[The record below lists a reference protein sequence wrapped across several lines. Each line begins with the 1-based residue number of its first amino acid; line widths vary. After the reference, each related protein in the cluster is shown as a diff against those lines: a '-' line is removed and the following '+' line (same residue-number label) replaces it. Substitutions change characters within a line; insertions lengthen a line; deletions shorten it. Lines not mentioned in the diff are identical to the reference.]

1 MLGNQNV
8 LIIDD
13 QIAIQKLLTSWISR
27 LGHSCKTTGTLHEAR
42 HLLKYGDFRIV
53 FLDIY
58 LPDGNGID
66 FIADILDRKIPPVII
81 VITASAELGNVHKAL
96 MKGAWNYLVKPFSMV
111 DVNNVLQRALNVA
124 FIERVY
130 ESKIDIEHKIV
141 GSSKNI
147 IQSVRTMFQAAE
159 NDAPVLI
166 TGASGTGKEMF
177 ANEIHRL
184 SRRSANPFVVVDC
197 AILPE
202 NLVESILFGHVKGAF
217 TGAYSERTGLVRQAD
232 RGTLFLDEIGE
243 LPLEMQKKF
252 LRVIQE
258 KSVMPIGGKDHIG
271 VDFRLVCATNRDI
284 RNMVIAGTFREDLF
298 YRINVFPVKLSPLNE
313 RQEDIRILAEFF
325 IAQIC
330 KQHSLE
336 VRVCSSE
343 FIVAIELYNWPGN
356 VRELKNV
363 FEKIILTSKEKVI
376 YPDHLPENIREYI
389 IQQNILNNLSNTLIP
404 SLPAYSKYPKND
416 DTNNIEHELHSE
428 IKPNKDYEADLN
440 LAKNITMPI
449 IKSVRE
455 KAISEAEQNYL
466 KELIRFTNGNTA
478 EAIKISGLA
487 KSQFYRLLKKYN
499 ITKLFNIS

>member
-1 MLGNQNV
+1 MLNNQNI

-13 QIAIQKLLTSWISR
+13 QIEIQKLLTSWISR
-27 LGHSCKTTGTLHEAR
+27 LGHSCKTTGTLHEAI
-42 HLLKYGDFRIV
+42 HLLKHGDFRIV

-66 FIADILDRKIPPVII
+66 FIADILDRKNPPVII
-81 VITASAELGNVHKAL
+81 VITASTELGNVQKAL
-96 MKGAWNYLVKPFSMV
+96 MKGAWNYLAKPFSMT
-111 DVNNVLQRALNVA
+111 DVNRVLERALNVA
-124 FIERVY
+124 LLERGY
-130 ESKIDIEHKIV
+130 DAKIDIDHKIV

-147 IQSVRTMFQAAE
+147 IQSVRNMFQAAQ
-159 NDAPVLI
+159 NDAPVFI

-177 ANEIHRL
+177 ANEIHRH
-184 SRRSANPFVVVDC
+184 SRRSINPFVVVDC

-217 TGAYSERTGLVRQAD
+217 TGACSERIGLVRQAD

-258 KSVMPIGGKDHIG
+258 KSVMPIGGKEHIA

-284 RNMVIAGTFREDLF
+284 KKMVIAGTFREDLF
-298 YRINVFPVKLSPLNE
+298 HRINVFSIKLSSLSE
-313 RQEDIRILAEFF
+313 RQGDIRILAKFF
-325 IAQIC
+325 IEQIC
-330 KQHSLE
+330 NHHSLE
-336 VRVCSSE
+336 LRVCSLE
-343 FIVAIELYNWPGN
+343 FLDAIEIYHWSGN

-363 FEKIILTSKEKVI
+363 LEKIILTSKETVI
-376 YPDHLPENIREYI
+376 YPDHLPEDIREYI
-389 IQQNILNNLSNTLIP
+389 IEQNILKNSANLTAYTKIDNTNSMNHKL
-404 SLPAYSKYPKND
+404 YSGTKPTKD
-416 DTNNIEHELHSE
+416 DL
-428 IKPNKDYEADLN
+428 ADLN
-440 LAKNITMPI
+440 VAENTLMPT

-455 KAISEAEQNYL
+455 RAISEAEENYL
-466 KELIRFTNGNTA
+466 KELIKSTNGNIN

-499 ITKLFNIS
+499 ITKLFTIS